1 MTTAGSSAR
10 QTGALAALL
19 RGEEV
24 PWRKLANTADDLV
37 LACEQEDLTALVY
50 RTLDSSRTCHDW
62 PSTAR
67 DAIARTARHD
77 AVREELRRRAIATV
91 LGTLARDRIY
101 PILFKGAALA
111 YSVYETPSARPRS
124 DTDLLVRREDV
135 EAVRRVMRGLGYAAT
150 PYCDG
155 ELLFCQF
162 EMAKTDNFGVD
173 HAFDIHWKISTQAL
187 FADML
192 DYETVT
198 RESVHLPAVAPEA
211 RAAGLVHALLL
222 ACVHPAMH
230 HRNEERLIWLYDVH
244 LLASQLSSSEL
255 ERFTALALDKRVAA
269 VCRHQL
275 DLARWRFQT
284 VIPERVLHALST
296 PPWLERSA
304 EYLPR
309 DRRWHH
315 ELLSSMRALP
325 RWRDRAQLAREVLLP
340 NSRYMLAAYG
350 VGAGRRSVALLPAL
364 YVHRALYGTWKI
376 LRGWK

>member
-1 MTTAGSSAR
+1 MTPAASERETA
-10 QTGALAALL
+10 ALAALL

-24 PWRKLANTADDLV
+24 PWRRLADTADELV
-37 LACEQEDLTALVY
+37 LACEREDLTALVY
-50 RTLDSSRTCHDW
+50 QTLRSSRTCHNW
-62 PSTAR
+62 PSIAR
-67 DAIARTARHD
+67 DTMAQTARHD
-77 AVREELRRRAIATV
+77 AVREELHRREIAAV
-91 LGTLARDRIY
+91 LGALARDRIY

-124 DTDLLVRREDV
+124 DTDLLIRREDV
-135 EAVRRVMRGLGYAAT
+135 DAVRRVMIGLGFAAT

-162 EMAKTDNFGVD
+162 EMAKTDEFGVD

-187 FADML
+187 FADVL
-192 DYETVT
+192 DYQALAT
-198 RESVHLPAVAPEA
+198 ESVHLPAVAPEA
-211 RAAGLVHALLL
+211 RAAGPVHALLL

-230 HRNEERLIWLYDVH
+230 HRNEERLIWLYDIH
-244 LLASQLSSSEL
+244 LLASQLSLVEF

-275 DLARWRFQT
+275 DLARSRLRT

-296 PPWLERSA
+296 PPSLERSA

-309 DRRWHH
+309 DRRWHD
-315 ELLSSMRALP
+315 EILGSMRALP
-325 RWRDRAQLAREVLLP
+325 RWRDRVQLAREVLLP

-350 VGAGRRSVALLPAL
+350 VGAGGRSAALLPAL